1 MKKKINIEKEVAV
14 TVIEMFN
21 LQVNQKIRLGC
32 TRTAGN
38 YKTCIR
44 KLTLF
49 LKEDAA
55 SFTLREVTPE
65 WVESWVRYLTTL
77 HPNHPETVDFY
88 FRNSRAMYNLSL
100 ASLKDKQGYV
110 PFPFKGVKIKKYQ
123 PSKRALTV
131 EEMKKLLE
139 PGFREKL
146 KVPLRETLDV
156 LLFIFYAQG
165 MVFRD
170 VYNLRWEMVE
180 SEGRIRYA
188 RSKTGNPVEVGI
200 LPETREIMECYFQK
214 HSPFVF
220 PFLHRR
226 KEHSKNISEETALR
240 RINLHASQI
249 GKLAGLSLP
258 LTTYVM
264 RHTWATLMLESGKP
278 VELISQ
284 CLGHSNI
291 RTTQIYLSRISSGKV
306 DTEIND
312 MLDQMLRDTSA
323 PAGQRKQK
331 GRKGVTTGASSQTR
345 NNTISN
351 SEKETEISEG
361 NLFLYKS
368 KGKTQC
374 TRKKNPFLTKKKKN
388 SNLPFLT
395 KKEKIFVN
403 SYSPILFSDT
413 KIHITRKKTI
423 FSAPFFEY
431 YNNNFLLKDLK
442 NAFIPFVIRFVYLCL
457 SVF

>member
-1 MKKKINIEKEVAV
+1 MKKKINIEKAVAV
-14 TVIEMFN
+14 TVIEIFN

-32 TRTAGN
+32 TRTASN
-38 YKTCIR
+38 YKTCIK
-44 KLTLF
+44 KLALF
-49 LKEDAA
+49 LKGDAA
-55 SFTLREVTPE
+55 SFTLQEVTPE
-65 WVESWVRYLTTL
+65 WVESWVKHLTTL

-123 PSKRALTV
+123 PVKRALAV
-131 EEMKKLLE
+131 EEMKRLLE
-139 PGFREKL
+139 PGFRERL

-170 VYNLRWEMVE
+170 VYNLRREMVE
-180 SEGRIRYA
+180 RKGRIRYT
-188 RSKTGNPVEVGI
+188 RSKTGNPVEVVI
-200 LPETREIMECYFQK
+200 LPEARAIMERYLQK

-226 KEHSKNISEETALR
+226 KEHSKNISEEAVLR
-240 RINLHASQI
+240 RINQHASQI

-312 MLDQMLRDTSA
+312 MLNQMLRDTSG
-323 PAGQRKQK
+323 PAGEKKQK
-331 GRKGVTTGASSQTR
+331 SRKGATTYTSPQIK
-345 NNTISN
+345 NNTPSN
-351 SEKETEISEG
+351 REKETEISEG
-361 NLFLYKS
+361 NLFLYKG
-368 KGKTQC
+368 KEKTQC
-374 TRKKNPFLTKKKKN
+374 TRKKI
-388 SNLPFLT
+388 PFLT

-423 FSAPFFEY
+423 FSSSFFDY
-431 YNNNFLLKDLK
+431 YNNNLLLKHLK
-442 NAFIPFVIRFVYLCL
+442 SAFIPLVIRFVYLCL